1 MIREPL
7 DDLLEEHREA
17 VQHFL
22 ERAGAV
28 PDDRWQRPRAAGK
41 WTPAQETRHII
52 LTYQAI
58 IGDLRDGRKMV
69 ARNMGLRR
77 VIWRLIGLG
86 SILYRRRIPAAVRAP
101 REVRPGEEPG
111 TRPDLLDELQ
121 GMVHEFERVFA
132 GAWRDRPR
140 QTLSHPFFGE
150 VSLRQSIT
158 IAVVHTRH
166 HAAFLPAA
174 GAV

>member
-1 MIREPL
+1 MTSDPL
-7 DDLLEEHREA
+7 TDLLAEHRAA
-17 VQHFL
+17 VHHFIQ
-22 ERAGAV
+22 RAAAI
-28 PDDRWQRPRAAGK
+28 PDDRWRLPRAEGK

-52 LTYQAI
+52 LTYQAM

-69 ARNMGLRR
+69 ARNTGLRR
-77 VIWRLIGLG
+77 VIWRMIGLG

-101 REVRPGEEPG
+101 REVRPEAEEG
-111 TRPDLLDELQ
+111 TRLALLDELR
-121 GMVHEFERVFA
+121 GTVDEFERVFSVS
-132 GAWRDRPR
+132 WRDRPR

-150 VSLRQSIT
+150 VSLRQSMT